1 MDAVDRPIIGV
12 VDGNNASWLVE
23 LVWRQLCFFVLF
35 QKFTLIQV
43 SYVVVTLS
51 HGRIDRTLSP

>member
-1 MDAVDRPIIGV
+1 MDAVDGPIIGV
-12 VDGNNASWLVE
+12 VDGNNASWLVQ

-51 HGRIDRTLSP
+51 HGRIDRTLSL

>member
-51 HGRIDRTLSP
+51 HGRIDKTLSL

>member
-23 LVWRQLCFFVLF
+23 LVWRQLCFFELF

-51 HGRIDRTLSP
+51 HGRIDRTLSL

>member
-51 HGRIDRTLSP
+51 HGRIDRTLSL